1 MSSPQSGPLGYTESL
16 ATKMDRLTEALC
28 GSRAALRE
36 GGVYVDVYANG
47 QVRAITIDDEAIASA
62 AHLGPLIVD
71 LINRAREQAQEQ
83 VEQLVREV
91 EHDPRVAGVVEQIR
105 DAPERG
111 LPPAPQGTE
120 GWDEE
125 GDDPWRPRSRI
136 AAD

>member
-16 ATKMDRLTEALC
+16 ATKMDRLTDALC
-28 GSRAALRE
+28 DSRASLRE

-47 QVRAITIDDEAIASA
+47 QVRAVAIDEEAIADHA
-62 AHLGPLIVD
+62 GLGPLITD
-71 LINRAREQAQEQ
+71 LINRAREQAQQQ
-83 VEQLVREV
+83 VEQIVREV
-91 EHDPRVAGVVEQIR
+91 QFDPRVASVVEQIR

-111 LPPAPQGTE
+111 LQSASQVAEP
-120 GWDEE
+120 WDEE